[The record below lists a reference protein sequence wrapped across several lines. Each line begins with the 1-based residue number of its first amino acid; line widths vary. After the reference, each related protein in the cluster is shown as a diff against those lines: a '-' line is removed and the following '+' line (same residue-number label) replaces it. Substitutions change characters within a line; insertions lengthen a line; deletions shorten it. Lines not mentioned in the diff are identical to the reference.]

1 MTAETGSSSAGPEEL
16 SSRVPSWLVVF
27 AAFVGAVVGVIV
39 ARLVLLGLTGRF
51 GFAGKT
57 VWDYLDVFLVP
68 VAVALATVWFTLWEN
83 TRQRKLQA
91 VQQHLQLE
99 VEKQRAQDAALQAYL
114 DQMSELLADKER
126 PLHTAQPG
134 DSLGAIARARTL
146 TVLTRLDGLR
156 KGSVLRF
163 SYESALIIKER
174 STLSLR
180 GADLSDAYRGEGD
193 VTADVPVPPT
203 PSGRFS
209 TPYEARER
217 LLATVELLNRAVV
230 LGGRNLRNAN
240 LCGVNLSGAYLKAA
254 FLDGADLREAYLSN
268 ADLSRA
274 DLTDANLNGAN
285 LKGANLQEA
294 RLRKAS
300 LEGAILD
307 GANLE
312 KAYLEEARLEGA
324 YLQGANLQEAQLQKA
339 HLKGTVLVEANLGT
353 ANLQEAHMEGLFLGG
368 ANLGG
373 ATGVTNEEL
382 EQLAHSPASLQ
393 GTTMPDRSKH
403 P

>member
-1 MTAETGSSSAGPEEL
+1 MTAETGSSSAGPEER

-39 ARLVLLGLTGRF
+39 ARLVLLGLTRRF

-83 TRQRKLQA
+83 ARQRKLQA

-99 VEKQRAQDAALQAYL
+99 VENQRAQDAALQAYL

-134 DSLGAIARARTL
+134 DSLGTIARARTL
-146 TVLTRLDGLR
+146 TVLTRLDGVR

-163 SYESALIIKER
+163 LYESALIIKER

-180 GADLSDAYRGEGD
+180 GADLSNAYRGEGD

-203 PSGRFS
+203 PSGRFP

-230 LGGRNLRNAN
+230 LGGRDLRNAN
-240 LCGVNLSGAYLKAA
+240 LRGVNLSGAYLKAA

-285 LKGANLQEA
+285 LQEA

-324 YLQGANLQEAQLQKA
+324 YLQGAHLQKAQLQKA

-353 ANLQEAHMEGLFLGG
+353 ANLQEAHMEGLFLRG

-382 EQLAHSPASLQ
+382 EQLAHSPASLR